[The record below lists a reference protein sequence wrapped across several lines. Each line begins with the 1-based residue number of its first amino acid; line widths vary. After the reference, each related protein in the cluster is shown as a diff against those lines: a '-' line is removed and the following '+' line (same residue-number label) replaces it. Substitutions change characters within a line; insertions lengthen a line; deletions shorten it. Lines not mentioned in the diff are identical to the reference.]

1 MSEGKYFFKEPYMN
15 KLKMAFLFCLASSI
29 ANADPIE
36 RRKVVVCDSVET
48 IFKTLFEEFQ
58 EQPIWFAKD
67 GPSPT
72 QYVLTVNVK
81 EDTWTLVQYDN
92 TQACVIG
99 VGNGSRLAPTGKPV

>member
-1 MSEGKYFFKEPYMN
+1 MN

-29 ANADPIE
+29 AYAEPIQ

-48 IFKTLFEEFQ
+48 IFKTLFEEFH
-58 EQPIWFAKD
+58 EEPIWYAKD
-67 GPSPT
+67 EPTPT
-72 QYVLTVNVK
+72 QYVLTVNAK

-99 VGNGSRLAPTGKPV
+99 VGTGSRLAITGKRI